1 MFPGGD
7 ILLVLGLTFLCLR
20 RGVSK
25 PGKRVSGRS
34 KLFSA
39 YAEVFLH
46 QRSVTMTVTSFLCLR
61 RGVSILPT
69 RRTGGKSF
77 SLPTQRC
84 FHSSQRPR
92 RKPELF
98 SAYAE
103 VFLADWSFGVDTKDF
118 SLPTQR
124 CFLRASRPKSFSVLF
139 SAYAEVFLTELW
151 QATR

>member
-1 MFPGGD
+1 M
-7 ILLVLGLTFLCLR
+7 
-20 RGVSK
+20 
-25 PGKRVSGRS
+25 RVQIDGN
-34 KLFSA
+34 
-39 YAEVFLH
+39 
-46 QRSVTMTVTSFLCLR
+46 
-61 RGVSILPT
+61 
-69 RRTGGKSF
+69 F

-84 FHSSQRPR
+84 FLSREAVSVSAA
-92 RKPELF
+92 LF